1 MNVYFARGLRP
12 GPAQPE
18 ADEVIKVRMTPL
30 STAVRMVMNGAIRDA
45 KTISGILW
53 LNQSRKRPKPHR

>member
-1 MNVYFARGLRP
+1 MNLFLARGLRP

-18 ADEVIKVRMTPL
+18 ADEVIHLRMVPL
-30 STAVRMVMNGAIRDA
+30 SAAVRMVMRGAIKDA

-53 LNQSRKRPKPHR
+53 LNQSLAGPKPH